1 MPWPWTFQIR
11 KPRIFYLFYLANFQA
26 SFKCLVLS
34 SFSLNFF
41 FIVCQFLISQFFPLL
56 SSLSFHSFLI
66 FPRYPRSSV
75 SLLFLIFR
83 FFQTQLSTL
92 FLVKFQ
98 GRRIHFPANKET
110 SPRHFHTIL
119 SRQRELH
126 FSLLPSRSTCGC
138 LIWNVIA
145 GKAAQGIVFKTCTL
159 TITCTW
165 SGTHILRM
173 QRLSNSTVNLL
184 SDRWRILK
192 FKKKLYKILSI
203 ARF

>member
-1 MPWPWTFQIR
+1 M
-11 KPRIFYLFYLANFQA
+11 N
-26 SFKCLVLS
+26 LVSSISSIWLISKFPSLS
-34 SFSLNFF
+34 SFTFLFSKLLP
-41 FIVCQFLISQFFPLL
+41 IVRQFLISQFFPLL
-56 SSLSFHSFLI
+56 SSLSFRSFLI

-110 SPRHFHTIL
+110 SPRHFRTIL

-138 LIWNVIA
+138 LI
-145 GKAAQGIVFKTCTL
+145 
-159 TITCTW
+159 
-165 SGTHILRM
+165 
-173 QRLSNSTVNLL
+173 
-184 SDRWRILK
+184 
-192 FKKKLYKILSI
+192 
-203 ARF
+203 